1 MGFLFYEVYM
11 SKEEKIKKVIE
22 ELKPFLNMDGGDAEF
37 VKYDEKEKTVYIKLF
52 GACAMCLM
60 QDETLEYG
68 LLGSI
73 KEVVPEVEKII
84 NVPLYSTLY
93 PKVVFF

>member
-1 MGFLFYEVYM
+1 M

-37 VKYDEKEKTVYIKLF
+37 IKYDEEEKCVYVKLT
-52 GACAMCLM
+52 GACAKCLV
-60 QDETLEYG
+60 QDETLEFG

-73 KEVVPEVEKII
+73 RDVVPEVEHII
-84 NVPLYSTLY
+84 NVPL
-93 PKVVFF
+93 